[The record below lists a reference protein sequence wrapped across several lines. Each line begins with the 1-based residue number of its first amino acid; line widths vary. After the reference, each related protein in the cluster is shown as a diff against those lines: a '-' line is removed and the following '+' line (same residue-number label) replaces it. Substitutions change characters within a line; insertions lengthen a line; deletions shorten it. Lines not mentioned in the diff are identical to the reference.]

1 MNYELRKGEKRKI
14 SLPTTSGQSEV
25 EIILEPHSEL
35 HLTYIQ
41 NGPVLEE
48 NAQTI
53 RIVLKRDAR
62 LYSFFAMLGC
72 ARASLKI
79 ETHLEG
85 RGSCVTERTLYFGSG
100 EQVFEM
106 TSNTILHAPDTRA
119 EIISKGILSEK
130 AKARFDGNIHIKQT
144 AKQAQANLIEHTLL
158 LSREARINAIPGLK
172 IDTNDVMATHSAS
185 MTRVDDEQL
194 FYCKSRG
201 IPEEEA
207 VRLIAEGF
215 LAGLYNKYPLKQNVY
230 QLIEEKL
237 CRL

>member
-14 SLPTTSGQSEV
+14 TLPVTAGQSEV
-25 EIILEPHSEL
+25 EIILEPQSEL
-35 HLTYIQ
+35 FLAYIQ
-41 NGPVLEE
+41 NGPTLGES
-48 NAQTI
+48 TKTL
-53 RIVLKRDAR
+53 RIILKEGAR
-62 LYSFFAMLGC
+62 LNSFFAMMGC
-72 ARASLKI
+72 ARAGLKI

-85 RGSCVTERTLYFGSG
+85 RGSAVTERTLYFGGG

-106 TSNTILHAPDTRA
+106 ISNTILHAPDTAA

-130 AKARFDGNIHIKQT
+130 AQARFDGNIHIRQT
-144 AKQAQANLIEHTLL
+144 AKQARANLTEHTLL
-158 LSREARINAIPGLK
+158 LSREARMNAIPGLK
-172 IDTNDVMATHSAS
+172 IDTNDVIATHSAS

-215 LAGLYNKYPLKQNVY
+215 LTSLYAEYPLKENLH
-230 QLIEEKL
+230 QLIEKKL
-237 CRL
+237 CRV

>member
-1 MNYELRKGEKRKI
+1 MNYELRKAENRKI
-14 SLPTTSGQSEV
+14 ALPVTPGQSEV
-25 EIILEPHSEL
+25 EIILGPQSEL

-41 NGPVLEE
+41 NGPVSGK
-48 NAQTI
+48 NAKTI
-53 RIVLKRDAR
+53 RIVLKEDAR
-62 LYSFFAMLGC
+62 LHSFFAMLGC

-85 RGSCVTERTLYFGSG
+85 RGSCITERTLYFGSG

-106 TSNTILHAPDTRA
+106 TSNTILHAPDTQA
-119 EIISKGILSEK
+119 EIISKGILSER
-130 AKARFDGNIHIKQT
+130 AQARFDGNIHIQQT
-144 AKQAQANLIEHTLL
+144 ARRADARLIEHTLL
-158 LSREARINAIPGLK
+158 LSREARMNAIPGLK
-172 IDTNDVMATHSAS
+172 IDTNDVLATHSAS

-230 QLIEEKL
+230 QLIQKKL
-237 CRL
+237 CRV